1 VRLDPA
7 TGPSRLPSSSSE
19 DTASVAIVTL
29 GCGRNEVDSD
39 QLAGL
44 FHREGMPVVDDPAT
58 ADVVLVNTCTFIA
71 PAKQESID
79 TVLEACDL
87 KVSSDGGEGRARA
100 VLVVGCM
107 AERYPQELA
116 DAIPEADAI
125 VGFDGYG
132 RLPQLVDDVLAGRPV
147 ARVAA
152 TGRTPD
158 TPQPHPGLPL
168 LSISPVDAPA
178 GPTAG
183 DPAAA
188 GPTAIPSLDP
198 NLALGLTA
206 GELPPEAARP
216 TADPRTSQDDLD
228 RVPLTGPRFPVRRHD
243 GRPWAYLK
251 LASGCDRLCTFCAIP
266 SFRGRFRSRP
276 LDELVAEASWL
287 VEQGARELVLVSE
300 NTTSWG
306 KDLDGGRDRQSAML
320 ERIADVDGLERLR
333 LMYLQ
338 PAELTVPLIETVA
351 GHPRIA
357 SYFDL
362 SLQHVSGP
370 VVRRMARSGDRTR
383 FAALIDRIRA
393 LDPQTVFRSN
403 FILGF
408 PGETEADVEVLE
420 DFLVDQQLDWV
431 GLFAYSPEDG
441 TPAATMP
448 DQVPAEL
455 AAERV
460 ERLAEVQERV
470 ADAAARAFVGRDLA
484 VTVEDRIDGPGGSA
498 APELVVGRSYREA
511 PDTDG
516 EVQLV
521 ASDGTPADLPTGR
534 TVTARVVDAI
544 GVDLVADVAPSSGRV
559 DVTASSGRVVEAGR
573 A

>member
-1 VRLDPA
+1 MSATTPTAGPA
-7 TGPSRLPSSSSE
+7 DVSASS
-19 DTASVAIVTL
+19 DHRVAIVTL

-44 FHREGMPVVDDPAT
+44 FHREGVEVIDDPAD

-71 PAKQESID
+71 PAKQESVD

-87 KVSSDGGEGRARA
+87 KGPDGSARA

-107 AERYPQELA
+107 AERYPEELA

-132 RLPQLVDDVLAGRPV
+132 RLPQLVDDVLSGRPYERVPTRTAAPAGRP
-147 ARVAA
+147 
-152 TGRTPD
+152 
-158 TPQPHPGLPL
+158 GLPV
-168 LSISPVDAPA
+168 LSLT
-178 GPTAG
+178 PTAA
-183 DPAAA
+183 DPAVDGADTVV
-188 GPTAIPSLDP
+188 PPLDP
-198 NLALGLTA
+198 DLALGLQVE
-206 GELPPEAARP
+206 ELPREAAPATRA
-216 TADPRTSQDDLD
+216 THLQDELD
-228 RVPLTGPRFPVRRHD
+228 RVPATGPRFPVRRHD

-276 LDELVAEASWL
+276 LDELRAEASWL
-287 VEQGARELVLVSE
+287 VDNGARELVLVSE

-306 KDLDGGRDRQSAML
+306 KDLAGSGPASRGAAQAEMVEVL
-320 ERIADVDGLERLR
+320 AATEGLERLR

-338 PAELTVPLIETVA
+338 PAELTNQLLEVIA
-351 GHPRIA
+351 AHPKVA

-370 VVRRMARSGDRTR
+370 VVRRMARSGDHER
-383 FAALIDRIRA
+383 FGALVERIRE
-393 LDPQTVFRSN
+393 LDPHATFRSN

-420 DFLVDQQLDWV
+420 DFLSAHRLDWV
-431 GLFAYSPEDG
+431 GLFAYSPEGG
-441 TPAATMP
+441 TPAADLP
-448 DQVPAEL
+448 DQVPAEV

-460 ERLAEVQERV
+460 ARVSELQERLAEE
-470 ADAAARAFVGRDLA
+470 AAASHVGRVLD
-484 VTVEDRIDGPGGSA
+484 VTVE
-498 APELVVGRSYREA
+498 EQLVVDGELELTAGRTVREA

-516 EVQLV
+516 ETALV
-521 ASDGTPADLPTGR
+521 DVDGRPVDVPVGR
-534 TVTARVVDAI
+534 TVPARVVDHH
-544 GVDLVADVAPSSGRV
+544 GVDLVAIPEVGGS
-559 DVTASSGRVVEAGR
+559 TAALGHEATRG
-573 A
+573 

>member
-1 VRLDPA
+1 VTTSTPA
-7 TGPSRLPSSSSE
+7 LPDAALPS
-19 DTASVAIVTL
+19 AGVPPRSVAIVTL

-44 FHREGMPVVDDPAT
+44 FHREGMPVVDDPAA

-87 KVSSDGGEGRARA
+87 KGADGNAQA

-107 AERYPQELA
+107 AERYPDELA
-116 DAIPEADAI
+116 EAIPEADAI

-147 ARVAA
+147 ARV
-152 TGRTPD
+152 TPKAPAVPSGP
-158 TPQPHPGLPL
+158 TRRGLPL
-168 LSISPVDAPA
+168 LSIT
-178 GPTAG
+178 PTEHVPEATAVPEL
-183 DPAAA
+183 DPA
-188 GPTAIPSLDP
+188 
-198 NLALGLTA
+198 LALGLTA
-206 GELPPEAARP
+206 AELPPEAARP
-216 TADPRTSQDDLD
+216 TADPRTAQDDLD
-228 RVPLTGPRFPVRRHD
+228 RVPATGPRFPVRRHD

-276 LDELVAEASWL
+276 LAELVAEASWL

-306 KDLDGGRDRQSAML
+306 KDLDVGRDGQAGMVEAL
-320 ERIADVDGLERLR
+320 ADVDGLERLR

-338 PAELTVPLIETVA
+338 PAELRVPLLEVVA
-351 GHPRIA
+351 GHPKVA

-362 SLQHVSGP
+362 SLQHASGP
-370 VVRRMARSGDRTR
+370 VVRRMARSGDHER
-383 FAALIDRIRA
+383 FAALIERIRG
-393 LDPQTVFRSN
+393 LDPAAVFRSN

-408 PGETEADVEVLE
+408 PGESEHDVQVLE

-441 TPAATMP
+441 TSAATMP
-448 DQVPAEL
+448 DQVDPED
-455 AAERV
+455 AADRV

-470 ADAAARAFVGRDLA
+470 ADAAARRFVGRDLDVLVEEQLLSSGA
-484 VTVEDRIDGPGGSA
+484 VRGTAGADGEL
-498 APELVVGRSYREA
+498 ELVTGRSYREA

-521 ASDGTPADLPTGR
+521 TPDGVPADLPAGR
-534 TVTARVVDAI
+534 TVTARVTEAI
-544 GVDLVADVAPSSGRV
+544 GVDLVAT
-559 DVTASSGRVVEAGR
+559 VTAAGQPGPAAR
-573 A
+573 G

>member
-1 VRLDPA
+1 VSDPTA
-7 TGPSRLPSSSSE
+7 PAAVSVPPSGDAGAS
-19 DTASVAIVTL
+19 SVAIVTL

-44 FHREGMPVVDDPAT
+44 FHREGVPVVDDPAG

-79 TVLEACDL
+79 TILEACDL
-87 KVSSDGGEGRARA
+87 KATGTRA

-107 AERYPQELA
+107 AERYPDELSE
-116 DAIPEADAI
+116 AIPEADAI

-132 RLPQLVDDVLAGRPV
+132 RLPQLVDDVLGGRPYE
-147 ARVAA
+147 RVATRGA
-152 TGRTPD
+152 SSAPAPRA
-158 TPQPHPGLPL
+158 GLPV
-168 LSISPVDAPA
+168 LSLTPVAGAPA
-178 GPTAG
+178 V
-183 DPAAA
+183 PA
-188 GPTAIPSLDP
+188 TEPSVAPVAVPPLDP
-198 NLALGLTA
+198 SMALGLDVS
-206 GELPPEAARP
+206 ELPPEAVRP
-216 TADPRTSQDDLD
+216 ELDPRTAQDELD
-228 RVPLTGPRFPVRRHD
+228 RVPATGPRFPVRRHD

-276 LDELVAEASWL
+276 LDELRAEAGWL

-306 KDLDGGRDRQSAML
+306 KDLDGGRDGQAAMVEAL
-320 ERIADVDGLERLR
+320 AATPGLERLR

-338 PAELTVPLIETVA
+338 PAELTVPLIEAIA
-351 GHPRIA
+351 GHPKVA

-370 VVRRMARSGDRTR
+370 VVRRMARSGDHVR
-383 FAALIDRIRA
+383 FAGLIERIRD
-393 LDPQTVFRSN
+393 LDPDAVFRSN

-408 PGETEADVEVLE
+408 PGETEQDVQVLE
-420 DFLVDQQLDWV
+420 DFLVEQRLDWV
-431 GLFAYSPEDG
+431 GLFAYSAEDG

-448 DQVPAEL
+448 DQVDPDE

-470 ADAAARAFVGRDLA
+470 ADEAARAFVGRELQ
-484 VTVEDRIDGPGGSA
+484 VTVEDHLEDGEGPAST
-498 APELVVGRSYREA
+498 VGRSYREA

-516 EVQLV
+516 EIELV
-521 ASDGTPADLPTGR
+521 TEGSDGTLIPADLPRGR
-534 TVTARVVDAI
+534 TVTAEVVDAV
-544 GVDLVADVAPSSGRV
+544 GVDLVARV
-559 DVTASSGRVVEAGR
+559 RRSR

>member
-1 VRLDPA
+1 VPDQTAPA
-7 TGPSRLPSSSSE
+7 GAVPPAGGTGPLVVERAASR
-19 DTASVAIVTL
+19 DGGATSVAIVTL

-44 FHREGMPVVDDPAT
+44 FHREGVPVVDDPAA

-87 KVSSDGGEGRARA
+87 KQEGARA

-107 AERYPQELA
+107 AERYPDELA
-116 DAIPEADAI
+116 EAIPEADAI
-125 VGFDGYG
+125 VGFDGYA
-132 RLPQLVDDVLAGRPV
+132 RLPQLVDDVLEGRPYE
-147 ARVAA
+147 RVAVRA
-152 TGRTPD
+152 TTSAPAPRA
-158 TPQPHPGLPL
+158 GLPV
-168 LSISPVDAPA
+168 LSL
-178 GPTAG
+178 T
-183 DPAAA
+183 PAAA
-188 GPTAIPSLDP
+188 VPPASTPMAVPARDPSMALD
-198 NLALGLTA
+198 LDVA
-206 GELPPEAARP
+206 ELPPEAARP
-216 TADPRTSQDDLD
+216 TADPRTAHDDLD
-228 RVPLTGPRFPVRRHD
+228 RIPASGPRFPVRRHD

-306 KDLDGGRDRQSAML
+306 KDLDGGRDGQATMVETL
-320 ERIADVDGLERLR
+320 ADVDGLERLR

-338 PAELTVPLIETVA
+338 PAELTVPLLETVA
-351 GHPRIA
+351 GHRKVA

-370 VVRRMARSGDRTR
+370 VVRRMARSGDHVR
-383 FAALIDRIRA
+383 FAGLIERIRD
-393 LDPQTVFRSN
+393 LDPDAVFRSN

-408 PGETEADVEVLE
+408 PGETEADVQVLE
-420 DFLVDQQLDWV
+420 DFLVDQRLDWV

-448 DQVPAEL
+448 EQVDAAT

-460 ERLAEVQERV
+460 ERLAAVQERV
-470 ADAAARAFVGRDLA
+470 ADDAARAFVGRDLE
-484 VTVEDRIDGPGGSA
+484 VIVEDHLEDGDGGHTT
-498 APELVVGRSYREA
+498 VGRSYREA

-516 EVQLV
+516 EVELV
-521 ASDGTPADLPTGR
+521 TAGPDGGWIPADLPRGR
-534 TVTARVVDAI
+534 TVTAEVVDAV
-544 GVDLVADVAPSSGRV
+544 GVDLVARV
-559 DVTASSGRVVEAGR
+559 QHAR

>member
-1 VRLDPA
+1 MTSPPPPTPVAAPPPGA
-7 TGPSRLPSSSSE
+7 ASSG
-19 DTASVAIVTL
+19 ARSVAIVTL

-44 FHREGMPVVDDPAT
+44 FHREGVPVTDDPAA

-87 KVSSDGGEGRARA
+87 KEGGTRA

-116 DAIPEADAI
+116 EAIPEADAI
-125 VGFDGYG
+125 VGFDGYA
-132 RLPQLVDDVLAGRPV
+132 RLPQLVDDVLAGRPYE
-147 ARVAA
+147 RVTTTAA
-152 TGRTPD
+152 
-158 TPQPHPGLPL
+158 
-168 LSISPVDAPA
+168 
-178 GPTAG
+178 
-183 DPAAA
+183 PAAA
-188 GPTAIPSLDP
+188 GPRPGLPVLSIAPAPVSEPAVEATAVPALDP
-198 NLALGLTA
+198 TLALGLDVS
-206 GELPPEAARP
+206 ELPPEAARP
-216 TADPRTSQDDLD
+216 TADPRTAQDDLD
-228 RVPLTGPRFPVRRHD
+228 RVPATGPRFPVRRHD

-306 KDLDGGRDRQSAML
+306 KDLDGGRDRQAAMVETL
-320 ERIADVDGLERLR
+320 AEVDGLQRLR

-338 PAELTVPLIETVA
+338 PAELTVPLIEVIA
-351 GHPRIA
+351 GHPKVA

-370 VVRRMARSGDRTR
+370 VVRRMARSGDHVR
-383 FAALIDRIRA
+383 FGALIDRIRD
-393 LDPQTVFRSN
+393 LDPAAVFRSN

-408 PGETEADVEVLE
+408 PGETEHDVTVLE
-420 DFLVDQQLDWV
+420 DFLVDHRLDWV

-448 DQVPAEL
+448 DQVDPDE

-460 ERLAEVQERV
+460 ERLAELQDRL
-470 ADAAARAFVGRDLA
+470 ADDAARGFVGRHLE
-484 VTVEDRIDGPGGSA
+484 VTVEDHLVDDAGDL
-498 APELVVGRSYREA
+498 ELTVGRSYREA

-521 ASDGTPADLPTGR
+521 TPGPAGELLPVDLPLGR
-534 TVTARVVDAI
+534 TVTAEVVDAV
-544 GVDLVADVAPSSGRV
+544 GVDLVACVSTGR
-559 DVTASSGRVVEAGR
+559 G
-573 A
+573 

>member
-1 VRLDPA
+1 VDADATLTPVAAPPRRGTAPSDPA
-7 TGPSRLPSSSSE
+7 L
-19 DTASVAIVTL
+19 TAAGRDAARASSVAIVTL

-44 FHREGMPVVDDPAT
+44 FHREGVPIVDDPAA

-87 KVSSDGGEGRARA
+87 KDGDGAARA

-107 AERYPQELA
+107 AERYPDELA
-116 DAIPEADAI
+116 EAIPEADAI

-132 RLPQLVDDVLAGRPV
+132 RLPQLVDDVLAGRPYE
-147 ARVAA
+147 RVAA
-152 TGRTPD
+152 RAPA
-158 TPQPHPGLPL
+158 PEAAPVRRGLPL
-168 LSISPVDAPA
+168 LSIT
-178 GPTAG
+178 PTAPSA
-183 DPAAA
+183 D
-188 GPTAIPSLDP
+188 GPVVPPLDP
-198 NLALGLTA
+198 NLALGLEAT
-206 GELPPEAARP
+206 ELPPEAPRP
-216 TADPRTSQDDLD
+216 TADPRTPQDDLD
-228 RVPLTGPRFPVRRHD
+228 RVPASGPRFPVRRHD
-243 GRPWAYLK
+243 GRPWAYVK

-276 LDELVAEASWL
+276 LDELTAEAGWL
-287 VEQGARELVLVSE
+287 VDQGARELVLVSE

-306 KDLDGGRDRQSAML
+306 KDLDGGRDGQAAMVEAL
-320 ERIADVDGLERLR
+320 ADTPGLERLR

-338 PAELTVPLIETVA
+338 PAELTVPLLETIA
-351 GHPRIA
+351 GHPKVA

-370 VVRRMARSGDRTR
+370 VVRRMARSGDHVR
-383 FAALIDRIRA
+383 FAALIDRIRD
-393 LDPQTVFRSN
+393 LDPDAVFRSN

-408 PGETEADVEVLE
+408 PGETEHDVQVLE
-420 DFLVDQQLDWV
+420 DFLVAQQLDWV

-441 TPAATMP
+441 TPAAEMP
-448 DQVPAEL
+448 DQVDAAV

-460 ERLAEVQERV
+460 ERLAATQERV
-470 ADAAARAFVGRDLA
+470 ADAAARAFVGRHLD
-484 VTVEDRIDGPGGSA
+484 VTVEDHLVDEAG
-498 APELVVGRSYREA
+498 ELELTVGRSYREA

-521 ASDGTPADLPTGR
+521 APTGDPVDLPLGR
-534 TVTARVVDAI
+534 TVTAEVIDAL
-544 GVDLVADVAPSSGRV
+544 GVDLVARV
-559 DVTASSGRVVEAGR
+559 HR
-573 A
+573 ARA